1 MRHQV
6 AVRKLGRT
14 SSHRR
19 AMLRNMV
26 TSLLRHERIRTTT
39 PKAKVARRYAER
51 MITFGKRGTLHARRQ
66 AARFINDE
74 TVLKKLF
81 DEIAPSF
88 AERNG
93 GYTRIVR
100 TGVRRGDASDMAIL
114 ELVTQSSERKDKG
127 NRKTRE
133 RLAKFEVAGKDGKG
147 KAKAK
152 TKKGDADEAAA
163 AVATAEA
170 DEASEAAVDTEAD
183 AEPTESEEEDKA

>member
-88 AERNG
+88 QERAG

-100 TGVRRGDASDMAIL
+100 TGVRRGDAADVAIL
-114 ELVTQSSERKDKG
+114 ELVTQSTERQDKG
-127 NRKTRE
+127 NRKSRE
-133 RLAKFEVAGKDGKG
+133 RLAKFELEGEKTSKG
-147 KAKAK
+147 KKKAA
-152 TKKGDADEAAA
+152 KKGDAADADA

-170 DEASEAAVDTEAD
+170 EEAEAEAGESGDAAGSDADEAK
-183 AEPTESEEEDKA
+183 DKS